1 MLFCEH
7 LLVWVHMNTLGLTL
21 FFIGVRIS
29 DIYEG
34 VKQMKEMIVV
44 AGSNKVDVCWLRRSL
59 RERRYSSI
67 PCRTAQKLIE
77 ELEVLPTCDVS
88 VPLVIIEPDILRDV
102 SDDLI
107 ARLSDFALDTP
118 FLLAG
123 EAELQA
129 DLAEIFEK
137 ICEYR
142 TGFRT
147 EQNPELAEVLKD
159 SGVELTRS

>member
-1 MLFCEH
+1 
-7 LLVWVHMNTLGLTL
+7 
-21 FFIGVRIS
+21 
-29 DIYEG
+29 
-34 VKQMKEMIVV
+34 MKEMIVV
-44 AGSNKVDVCWLRRSL
+44 AGSNKIDVCRLRKCL
-59 RERRYSSI
+59 RERGYSSI
-67 PCRTAQKLIE
+67 PCKTAKKLVE

-107 ARLSDFALDTP
+107 ARLSDFALDIP

-123 EAELQA
+123 EEELQA
-129 DLAEIFEK
+129 DSVEIFEK

-142 TGFRT
+142 TRFRT

-159 SGVELTRS
+159 SGVEVTHS

>member
-1 MLFCEH
+1 
-7 LLVWVHMNTLGLTL
+7 
-21 FFIGVRIS
+21 
-29 DIYEG
+29 
-34 VKQMKEMIVV
+34 MKEMIVV
-44 AGSNKVDVCWLRRSL
+44 AGSNKVDVCWLRRCL
-59 RERRYSSI
+59 RQRQYSSI
-67 PCRTAQKLIE
+67 PCKTVKKLIE
-77 ELEVLPTCDVS
+77 ELEVLPTCDVF

-107 ARLSDFALDTP
+107 ARLSDFALDIP

-123 EAELQA
+123 EEELQA
-129 DLAEIFEK
+129 DLTEIFEK

-159 SGVELTRS
+159 SGVEVTGG